1 MTLLALVKAM
11 VVVTA
16 TVGTVVAGALGAM
29 TWLLN
34 HPRD

>member
-1 MTLLALVKAM
+1 MTLLAVVKAF

-16 TVGTVVAGALGAM
+16 TVGTVVAVALAAM

>member
-1 MTLLALVKAM
+1 MTLLAIVEAF

-16 TVGTVVAGALGAM
+16 TVGAVAAVALGAM

>member
-1 MTLLALVKAM
+1 MTWIALVKALLVVTTTVG
-11 VVVTA
+11 VVVA
-16 TVGTVVAGALGAM
+16 IALGAM